1 MKIKRYILPALAVA
15 MLASGCD
22 DQVMEWRPSDP
33 SVKPEDLPLKEQ
45 EAIDNYDFIKSY
57 VQQYHPYLNVSSGV
71 GADLYLS
78 DADYKALV
86 DNNFTGITLGNA
98 MKFGVIANSSGVLN
112 FATVDAVLAAMPQD
126 MKLYGHNLLWH
137 TQQPQTYLKSLIAPE
152 MKIEVSGGIANM
164 LSGDAHDFNGGTTGG
179 WGSWGGNKDGDNTGV
194 QAGAGEDGSAAMAL
208 ANNGD
213 GDSWGAQFAYTFD
226 TPLDAS
232 KTYVIK
238 FKAKSSSAAG
248 YLQFQYQN
256 SVSYGSQGAYTDFNV
271 GTSWQT
277 YQADVAVNYDDVDR
291 IIINFGKVG
300 GTYWL
305 DDIEFGEKVEGA
317 HNYCENGDFSNGTT
331 GWTISNAGD
340 GVEVVSVEG
349 NPSGNANVLKMT
361 AGAESS
367 KAWDLEVE
375 SPKMPTLPGKKINM
389 TFYVMSDKAGKGRC
403 AFTGLKNSYPYMPW
417 LPGASEWTEAFETVP
432 GQWHR
437 VSLDIFNYNDNDF
450 AEDATEWS
458 IKFDFGYVPG
468 VTYYLDDVQIT
479 EVEEAPA
486 SVRRKAGG
494 VTYIAKTAE
503 EKKTILL
510 DAMEKWIKEVCEHM
524 GTRVDAW
531 DVINEP
537 IADGGGW
544 RGINGVFGSSNNDG
558 EADGEPEE
566 SAESGLNLHWASETG
581 NQHWYWG
588 YYLGKEYAVKAFE
601 FARRY
606 SPHAKLFVNDYNLET
621 NPSKLRELIEFVK
634 YIDANGG
641 QVDGIGTQMHVQAK
655 SLTREQVDEM
665 FKTMA
670 ATGKLVRITELDVA
684 LGTANPSVE
693 EQRTQAEVYKFII
706 ESYLENVPEA
716 QRSAITIW
724 GVSDNK
730 KEHEYWLNGDTP
742 NIFNADY
749 GRKLAYKAV
758 CDALAGYN
766 LADDLK
772 GEDWKKLHE
781 SEEESTPE
789 GGETTPAE

>member
-22 DQVMEWRPSDP
+22 DQVMEWRPSDS

-45 EAIDNYDFIKSY
+45 ESIDNYDYIKSY
-57 VQQYHPYLNVSSGV
+57 VQQYHPYLNVASGV

-98 MKFGVIANSSGVLN
+98 MKFGVIANSSGALN
-112 FATVDAVLAAMPQD
+112 FATVDAVIAALPQD

-152 MKIEVSGGIANM
+152 MKIEASGGIANM
-164 LSGDAHDFNGGTTGG
+164 LSGDAHDFNGGTSGG
-179 WGSWGGNKDGDNTGV
+179 WGSWGSNKDGDNSGV
-194 QAGAGEDGSAAMAL
+194 QAGTGEDGSAAMVLTSL
-208 ANNGD
+208 ADDNAY
-213 GDSWGAQFAYTFD
+213 SAQCAYTFD
-226 TPLDAS
+226 NPLDPS

-248 YLQFQYQN
+248 QLQFQYQN
-256 SVSYGSQGAYTDFNV
+256 SETYGSQGGYTDFNV

-277 YQADVAVNYDDVDR
+277 FQADITVSADDVNR
-291 IIINFGKVG
+291 IIINFGKVAA
-300 GTYWL
+300 TYWV
-305 DDIEFGEKVEGA
+305 DDIEFGEKMEGA
-317 HNYCENGDFSNGTT
+317 HNYCENGDFADGTT
-331 GWTISNAGD
+331 GWTLSNSGD
-340 GVEVVSVEG
+340 GVEVVSIEG
-349 NPSGNANVLKMT
+349 NPSGNANVLKLT
-361 AGAESS
+361 SGAESS
-367 KAWDLEVE
+367 NAWDLEVE

-389 TFYVMSDKAGKGRC
+389 TFYIMSDKAGKGRC
-403 AFTGLKNSYPYMPW
+403 AFNGLTNSYPWMPW
-417 LPGASEWTEAFETVP
+417 LPGADSWTEAFETVP

-437 VSLDIFNYNDNDF
+437 VSLDIFNYDLDF
-450 AEDATEWS
+450 AADATEWS
-458 IKFDFGYVPG
+458 IKFDLGYLPG
-468 VTYYLDDVQIT
+468 VTYYLDDVRIT
-479 EVEEAPA
+479 EVEETPA

-494 VTYIAKTAE
+494 VTYIAKSAE
-503 EKKTILL
+503 EKKTLL
-510 DAMEKWIKEVCEHM
+510 LGAMEKWIKEICEHV

-544 RGINGVFGSSNNDG
+544 RGIDGVFGSSNNDG
-558 EADGEPEE
+558 EPDGEPEE

-581 NQHWYWG
+581 SQHWYWG
-588 YYLGKEYAVKAFE
+588 YYLGKDYAVKAFE

-684 LGTANPSVE
+684 LGTANPSIE
-693 EQRTQAEVYKFII
+693 EQRTQANCYKMII

-742 NIFNADY
+742 NLFDADY

-766 LADDLK
+766 LADDMQ
-772 GEDWKKLHE
+772 GSDWKKLHE
-781 SEEESTPE
+781 NDSAEETP
-789 GGETTPAE
+789 GEAE

>member
-22 DQVMEWRPSDP
+22 DQVMEWRPSDS

-45 EAIDNYDFIKSY
+45 EAIDNYDYIKSY
-57 VQQYHPYLNVSSGV
+57 VQQYHPYLNVASGV

-98 MKFGVIANSSGVLN
+98 MKFGVIANSSGALN
-112 FATVDAVLAAMPQD
+112 FATVDAVIAALPQD

-152 MKIEVSGGIANM
+152 MKIEASGGIANM
-164 LSGDAHDFNGGTTGG
+164 LSGDAHDFNGGTSGG
-179 WGSWGGNKDGDNTGV
+179 WGSWGSNKDGDNSGV
-194 QAGAGEDGSAAMAL
+194 QAGTGEDGSAAMVLTSL
-208 ANNGD
+208 ADDNAY
-213 GDSWGAQFAYTFD
+213 SAQCAYTFD
-226 TPLDAS
+226 NPLDPS

-248 YLQFQYQN
+248 QLQFQYQN
-256 SVSYGSQGAYTDFNV
+256 SETYGSQGGYTDFNV

-277 YQADVAVNYDDVDR
+277 FQADITVSAEDVNR
-291 IIINFGKVG
+291 IIINFGKVAA
-300 GTYWL
+300 TYWV
-305 DDIEFGEKVEGA
+305 DDIEFGEKMEGA
-317 HNYCENGDFSNGTT
+317 HNYCENGDFADGTT
-331 GWTISNAGD
+331 GWTLSNSGD
-340 GVEVVSVEG
+340 GVEVVSIEG
-349 NPSGNANVLKMT
+349 NPSGNANVLKLT
-361 AGAESS
+361 SGAESS

-389 TFYVMSDKAGKGRC
+389 TFYIMSDKAGKGRC
-403 AFTGLKNSYPYMPW
+403 AFNGLTNSYPWMPW
-417 LPGASEWTEAFETVP
+417 LPGADSWTEAFETVP

-437 VSLDIFNYNDNDF
+437 ISLDIFNYNDLDF
-450 AEDATEWS
+450 DADATEWS
-458 IKFDFGYVPG
+458 IKFDLGYLPG
-468 VTYYLDDVQIT
+468 VTYYLDDVRIT
-479 EVEEAPA
+479 EVEETAA

-494 VTYIAKTAE
+494 VTYIAKSAE
-503 EKKTILL
+503 EKKTLL
-510 DAMEKWIKEVCEHM
+510 LGAMEKWIKEICEHV

-544 RGINGVFGSSNNDG
+544 RGIDGVFGSSNNDG
-558 EADGEPEE
+558 EPDGEPEE

-581 NQHWYWG
+581 SQHWYWG
-588 YYLGKEYAVKAFE
+588 YYLGKDYAVKAFE

-684 LGTANPSVE
+684 LGTANPSIE
-693 EQRTQAEVYKFII
+693 EQRTQANCYKMII

-742 NIFNADY
+742 NLFDADY

-766 LADDLK
+766 LADDLQ
-772 GEDWKKLHE
+772 GSDWKKLHE
-781 SEEESTPE
+781 NDSAEETP
-789 GGETTPAE
+789 GEAE

>member
-22 DQVMEWRPSDP
+22 DQVMEWRPSDS

-45 EAIDNYDFIKSY
+45 EAIDNYDYIKSY
-57 VQQYHPYLNVSSGV
+57 VQQYHPYLNVASGV

-78 DADYKALV
+78 DAAYKALV

-112 FATVDAVLAAMPQD
+112 FTTVDAVLAAMPQD

-152 MKIEVSGGIANM
+152 MKIEASGGIANM

-179 WGSWGGNKDGDNTGV
+179 WGSWGSNKDGDNSGIDATG
-194 QAGAGEDGSAAMAL
+194 GEDGSAAMKLTSL
-208 ANNGD
+208 ADDNAY
-213 GDSWGAQFAYTFD
+213 SAQFAYTFA

-238 FKAKSSSAAG
+238 FKAKSSTAAG
-248 YLQFQYQN
+248 QLQFQYQN
-256 SVSYGSQGAYTDFNV
+256 SVSYGSQGGYTDFNV

-277 YQADVAVNYDDVDR
+277 YQADVKVNYDDVDR

-317 HNYCENGDFSNGTT
+317 HNYCENGDFSDGTT
-331 GWTISNAGD
+331 GWTINGAGD
-340 GVEVVSVEG
+340 GVEVVSIEG

-361 AGAESS
+361 SGAESS
-367 KAWDLEVE
+367 NAWDLEVE
-375 SPKMPTLPGKKINM
+375 TPKMPTLPGKKINM

-403 AFTGLKNSYPYMPW
+403 AFNGLTNSYPWMPW
-417 LPGASEWTEAFETVP
+417 LPGADSWTEAFETVP

-437 VSLDIFNYNDNDF
+437 VSLDIFNYNDLDF
-450 AEDATEWS
+450 AADATEWS
-458 IKFDFGYVPG
+458 IKFDFGYLPG

-479 EVEEAPA
+479 EVDEAPA

-494 VTYIAKTAE
+494 VTYIAKSAE

-510 DAMEKWIKEVCEHM
+510 GAMEKWIKEVCEHM

-544 RGINGVFGSSNNDG
+544 RGIDGVFGSSNNDG
-558 EADGEPEE
+558 EADAEPEE

-588 YYLGKEYAVKAFE
+588 YYLGKDYAVKAFE

-621 NPSKLRELIEFVK
+621 NPTKLRELIEFVK

-693 EQRTQAEVYKFII
+693 EQRTQADCYKMII

-742 NIFNADY
+742 NLFDADY

-766 LADDLK
+766 LADDLQ
-772 GEDWKKLHE
+772 GSDWKKLHE
-781 SEEESTPE
+781 NDSAEETPE
-789 GGETTPAE
+789 GGAE

>member
-22 DQVMEWRPSDP
+22 DQVMEWRPSDS

-45 EAIDNYDFIKSY
+45 EAIDNYDYIKSY
-57 VQQYHPYLNVSSGV
+57 VQQYHPYLNVASGV

-98 MKFGVIANSSGVLN
+98 MKFGVIANSSGALN
-112 FATVDAVLAAMPQD
+112 FATVDAVIAALPQD

-152 MKIEVSGGIANM
+152 MKIEASGGIANM
-164 LSGDAHDFNGGTTGG
+164 LSGDAHDFNGGTSGG
-179 WGSWGGNKDGDNTGV
+179 WGSWGSNKDGDNSGV
-194 QAGAGEDGSAAMAL
+194 QAGTGEDGSAAMVLTSL
-208 ANNGD
+208 ADDNAY
-213 GDSWGAQFAYTFD
+213 SAQCAYTFD
-226 TPLDAS
+226 NPLDPS

-248 YLQFQYQN
+248 QLQFQYQN
-256 SVSYGSQGAYTDFNV
+256 SETYGSQGGYTDFNV

-277 YQADVAVNYDDVDR
+277 FQADITVSAEDVNR
-291 IIINFGKVG
+291 IIINFGKVAA
-300 GTYWL
+300 TYWV
-305 DDIEFGEKVEGA
+305 DDIEFGEKMEGA
-317 HNYCENGDFSNGTT
+317 HNYCENGDFADGTT
-331 GWTISNAGD
+331 GWTLSNSGD
-340 GVEVVSVEG
+340 GVEVVSIEG
-349 NPSGNANVLKMT
+349 NPSGNANVLKLT
-361 AGAESS
+361 SGAESS

-389 TFYVMSDKAGKGRC
+389 TFYIMSDKAGKGRC
-403 AFTGLKNSYPYMPW
+403 AFNGLTNSYPWMPW
-417 LPGASEWTEAFETVP
+417 LPGADSWTEAFETVP

-437 VSLDIFNYNDNDF
+437 ISLDIFNYNDLDF
-450 AEDATEWS
+450 DADATEWS
-458 IKFDFGYVPG
+458 IKFDLGYLPG
-468 VTYYLDDVQIT
+468 VTYYLDDVRIT
-479 EVEEAPA
+479 EVEETPA

-494 VTYIAKTAE
+494 VTYIAKSAE
-503 EKKTILL
+503 EKRTLL
-510 DAMEKWIKEVCEHM
+510 LGAMEKWIKEICEHV

-544 RGINGVFGSSNNDG
+544 RGIDGVFGSSNNDG
-558 EADGEPEE
+558 EPDGEPEE

-581 NQHWYWG
+581 SQHWYWG
-588 YYLGKEYAVKAFE
+588 YYLGKDYAVKAFE

-684 LGTANPSVE
+684 LGTANPSIE
-693 EQRTQAEVYKFII
+693 EQRTQADCYKMII

-742 NIFNADY
+742 NLFDADY

-766 LADDLK
+766 LADDLQ
-772 GEDWKKLHE
+772 GSDWKKLHE
-781 SEEESTPE
+781 NDSAEETP
-789 GGETTPAE
+789 GEAE

>member
-22 DQVMEWRPSDP
+22 DQVMEWRPSDS

-45 EAIDNYDFIKSY
+45 EAIDNYDYIKSY
-57 VQQYHPYLNVSSGV
+57 VQQYHPYLNVASGV

-98 MKFGVIANSSGVLN
+98 MKFGVIANSSGALN
-112 FATVDAVLAAMPQD
+112 FATVDAVIAALPQD

-152 MKIEVSGGIANM
+152 MKIEASGGIANM
-164 LSGDAHDFNGGTTGG
+164 LSGDAHDFNGGTSGG
-179 WGSWGGNKDGDNTGV
+179 WGSWGSNKDGDNSGV
-194 QAGAGEDGSAAMAL
+194 QAGTGEDGSAAMVLTSL
-208 ANNGD
+208 ADDNAY
-213 GDSWGAQFAYTFD
+213 SAQCAYTFD
-226 TPLDAS
+226 NPLDAS

-248 YLQFQYQN
+248 HLQFQYQN
-256 SVSYGSQGAYTDFNV
+256 SETYDSQGGYADFNV

-277 YQADVAVNYDDVDR
+277 FQADITVSAADVNR
-291 IIINFGKVG
+291 IIINFGKVAA
-300 GTYWL
+300 TYWV
-305 DDIEFGEKVEGA
+305 DDIEFGEKMEGA
-317 HNYCENGDFSNGTT
+317 HNYCENGDFADGTT
-331 GWTISNAGD
+331 GWTLSNSGD
-340 GVEVVSVEG
+340 GVEVVSIEG
-349 NPSGNANVLKMT
+349 NPSGNANVLKLT
-361 AGAESS
+361 SGAESS
-367 KAWDLEVE
+367 NAWDLEVE

-389 TFYVMSDKAGKGRC
+389 TFYIMSDKAGKGRC
-403 AFTGLKNSYPYMPW
+403 AFNGLTNSYPWMPW
-417 LPGASEWTEAFETVP
+417 LAGADSWTEAFETVP

-437 VSLDIFNYNDNDF
+437 VSLDIFNYDLDF
-450 AEDATEWS
+450 AADATEWS
-458 IKFDFGYVPG
+458 IKFDLGYVPG
-468 VTYYLDDVQIT
+468 VTYYLDDVRIT
-479 EVEEAPA
+479 EVEETPA

-494 VTYIAKTAE
+494 VTYIAKSAE
-503 EKKTILL
+503 EKKTLL
-510 DAMEKWIKEVCEHM
+510 LGAMEKWIKEICEHV

-544 RGINGVFGSSNNDG
+544 RGIDGVFGSSNSDG
-558 EADGEPEE
+558 EPDGEPEE

-581 NQHWYWG
+581 GQHWYWG
-588 YYLGKEYAVKAFE
+588 YYLGKDYAVKAFE

-684 LGTANPSVE
+684 LGTANPSIE
-693 EQRTQAEVYKFII
+693 EQRTQANCYKMII

-742 NIFNADY
+742 NLFDADY

-766 LADDLK
+766 LADDMQ
-772 GEDWKKLHE
+772 GSDWKKLHE
-781 SEEESTPE
+781 NDSAEETP
-789 GGETTPAE
+789 GEAE